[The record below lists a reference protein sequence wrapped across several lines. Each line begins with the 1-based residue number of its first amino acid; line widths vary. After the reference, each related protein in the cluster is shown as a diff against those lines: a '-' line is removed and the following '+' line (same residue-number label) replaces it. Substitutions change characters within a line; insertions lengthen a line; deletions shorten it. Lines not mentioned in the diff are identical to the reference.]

1 VQNGINNS
9 SSLDPRV
16 KLITSFSFLMLITT
30 IQGATIHDAFILFL
44 SFIAVLCAWL
54 LAKLP
59 IKTVSSFFKSISLL
73 FVFMFVS
80 STVFSRIAPK
90 EQLTFIEV
98 IPAGMPVIGG
108 AGIYAEILL
117 ASITFSFR
125 TLSLVSMALLVSLT
139 TEPSRMVSVLR
150 KLRCPYELTIMVI
163 ITIRF
168 IPLAIEQWKKLVAVA
183 NVRGLE
189 TNGIRGRIRSIKSL
203 FTPLII
209 HSIRRSV
216 QLAYSL
222 DARGFRATKNP
233 TTMDNLRL
241 GGRDYLMLIFSVL
254 LVALSIAVVLG
265 VISIQNI
272 SVTLMTLAI

>member
-1 VQNGINNS
+1 
-9 SSLDPRV
+9 
-16 KLITSFSFLMLITT
+16 MLIS
-30 IQGATIHDAFILFL
+30 TIHDALILFL

-59 IKTVSSFFKSISLL
+59 IKTVSYFFKSIALL
-73 FVFMFVS
+73 FAFMFIS

-90 EQLTFIEV
+90 ERLTYIEL
-98 IPAGMPVIGG
+98 IPAVIPVIGG
-108 AGIYAEILL
+108 SGIYAEILL

-139 TEPSRMVSVLR
+139 TEPSRMVSALR

-168 IPLAIEQWKKLVAVA
+168 IPLAIEQWKKLTAVA
-183 NVRGLE
+183 NVRGIE
-189 TNGIRGRIRSIKSL
+189 TSGIIGRIKSIKRL

-209 HSIRRSV
+209 HSIRRSM

-233 TTMDNLRL
+233 TTMDNLHL
-241 GGRDYLMLIFSVL
+241 GGRDYLMLIFSVI
-254 LVALSIAVVLG
+254 LVVLSIAVFFG
-265 VISIQNI
+265 VFSIQDV
-272 SVTLMTLAI
+272 SLALQNLAM

>member
-1 VQNGINNS
+1 MQNSINFSS

-16 KLITSFSFLMLITT
+16 KLIASMSFLMLIS
-30 IQGATIHDAFILFL
+30 TIHDALILFL

-59 IKTVSSFFKSISLL
+59 IKTVSYFFKSIALL
-73 FVFMFVS
+73 FAFMFLS

-90 EQLTFIEV
+90 ERLTFIEV
-98 IPAGMPVIGG
+98 IPAVIPIIGG
-108 AGIYAEILL
+108 SGIYAEILL

-139 TEPSRMVSVLR
+139 TEPSRMVSALR

-168 IPLAIEQWKKLVAVA
+168 IPLAIEQWKKLAAVA
-183 NVRGLE
+183 NVRGIE
-189 TNGIRGRIRSIKSL
+189 TSGVVGRIKSIKRL

-209 HSIRRSV
+209 HSIRRSM

-233 TTMDNLRL
+233 TTMETLQL
-241 GGRDYLMLIFSVL
+241 GSRDYLMLVFSVL
-254 LVALSIAVVLG
+254 LVVLSIIVLLE
-265 VISIQNI
+265 VFSIQNI
-272 SVTLMTLAI
+272 SVELMQIVV

>member
-1 VQNGINNS
+1 MQNGINYNS

-16 KLITSFSFLMLITT
+16 KLIVSMSFLMLIS
-30 IQGATIHDAFILFL
+30 TIHDALILFL
-44 SFIAVLCAWL
+44 AFIAVLCAWL
-54 LAKLP
+54 AAKLP

-80 STVFSRIAPK
+80 STVFSRIMPK
-90 EQLTFIEV
+90 ERLTFIQV
-98 IPAGMPVIGG
+98 IPAMIPVIGG

-139 TEPSRMVSVLR
+139 TEPSRMVSALR

-168 IPLAIEQWKKLVAVA
+168 IPLAIEQWKKLIAVA
-183 NVRGLE
+183 NVRGIE
-189 TNGIRGRIRSIKSL
+189 TKGIRGRIGSIKRL

-233 TTMDNLRL
+233 TTMENLHL
-241 GGRDYLMLIFSVL
+241 GGRDYLMLIFSVIL
-254 LVALSIAVVLG
+254 VVLSVIVFLGVFSIQDVSVAL
-265 VISIQNI
+265 QN
-272 SVTLMTLAI
+272 LAM